1 MVESFDSFQK
11 LRPSKSM
18 TFLPQSYIDTDIIKQ
33 IGNYKLGIELGS
45 GAFGK
50 VVLGK
55 HIITGETVA
64 IKILDKKILNKTPED
79 YDLVKKEMSI
89 LKLVKHKYIIQLY
102 EILQTEKYIFIVM
115 EYCEGKDF
123 MDYIISKNNLPESE
137 ALKYFQQLI
146 NALFYLHSQ
155 NIAHRDIKIDNILL
169 DHNKNLKLIDFG
181 LSTKYQENKLLD
193 QPCGTIVYSAP
204 EVLEGKLYHGM
215 LADIWSSGIVL
226 YGMLCGYLPFSEEN
240 DSINKKNIIEGKY
253 DIPDNIS
260 PSAKNLLKHI
270 LDINPV
276 TRYTLKE
283 IKDHPWF
290 KMNKFILI
298 QGIIF
303 GYHKIPIDLD
313 VLNLCE
319 KFGYDKNKIKYSVIN
334 NKFDEGSALYYLL
347 VKQRCKK
354 GIYSVSDL
362 FSDKFIKYIYNEKNL
377 VENYKT
383 ILYNKRKNRNGNT
396 IYTDINE
403 KIKKT
408 ESDLSAAPGLV
419 TGIISTPKK
428 NKKFRILNVKQN
440 FENEKNNEETSKNN
454 IMKKNRK
461 IKLYSSINKKSLSKI
476 QKTNNFVSGLL
487 EENNYITNTSNLCIN
502 KKIKNKI
509 VKNQNNNE
517 NSRNKNKSRKNNSKE
532 KHSPFNQT
540 KFIIDNIHKMMK
552 NSINKENI
560 NFNNKQLALKG
571 ITITSHSQ
579 IAKKVRNRI
588 ASNIKISSK
597 SRNEQN
603 NINKINISNY
613 RTNLR
618 QSKDYSTI
626 SKEKISKSID
636 TIEYNQK
643 NKSKKKTNEKRNNN
657 NFSIEYKNKKLLSK
671 KNHKNIS
678 PLNKIIK
685 NSINYLSNYI
695 STTNSKEKR
704 IIKSI
709 KKPQIK
715 IERNEGYSTN
725 YTNYTKSSSHSS
737 NAINKN
743 KKRISTNVFNLCRKN
758 NINNINNNK
767 KLFNLKKN
775 IENKQDNICD
785 LILDNLDK
793 NKNNKSSNIFLHNEE
808 KKINNSNK
816 NNYNNIQ
823 IIKINKLEK
832 LKKSSKHLYFNNKIL
847 KGIKYRNQPQKI
859 NQSKTLYNN
868 YHKGSNNNSN
878 TTSFKKHKNKINYS
892 SFNDKN
898 IENIKKNKSR
908 KNSEKISA
916 IKVNQKSKKSWK
928 NYSSSNK
935 YKKRQRIKS
944 NNEISNDKKNISRKK
959 YFESTAITRRYH
971 SPLFLKELSESQKS
985 KYANKK
991 IKINQ
996 MPMKIIKNSFDD
1008 KKDKNISNIKYIKK
1022 ANKNSFT
1029 LNNHKIKGKIKYKK
1043 NKTPLKIITNINI
1056 NNQNISLLNKF
1067 KVNNKKNKN
1076 CMTHINTC
1084 YSKENIYYAPN
1095 LLYKLNSPKNQNMKN
1110 IYQDEQ
1116 NQNRSINLLK
1126 QYPLINSLKSKFHNN
1141 SNKKICHRNINHFNI
1156 SNINNANFT
1165 NNNYFSNFSIST
1177 SLSMNSIAIIKDKVK
1192 INDNS
1197 INQTTPLILDLSCL
1211 TFGKKDLNECCI
1223 DLINKFKNHGF
1234 DYVQKNMN
1242 VFDFYKNE
1250 EYCQI
1255 EIIQLF
1261 WQNNYNYITN
1271 NQTNIEK
1278 DINNKPLYYFKIVK
1292 RKGNN
1297 NLQKIFSD
1305 IFFSF
1310 N

>member
-1 MVESFDSFQK
+1 MVESNDSFKK

-18 TFLPQSYIDTDIIKQ
+18 TFLPFSYTDTELIRQ
-33 IGNYKLGIELGS
+33 IGNYTLGIELGS

-55 HIITGETVA
+55 HMITGETVA
-64 IKILDKKILNKTPED
+64 IKILDKQILNKTPED
-79 YDLVKKEMSI
+79 YELVKNEMSI

-102 EILQTEKYIFIVM
+102 EILQTEKYIFIIM

-123 MDYIISKNNLPESE
+123 MDYILSKNNLSETE

-181 LSTKYQENKLLD
+181 LSTKYQQNKLLD

-226 YGMLCGYLPFSEEN
+226 YGMLCGYLPFSDDD

-253 DIPDNIS
+253 DIPENIS
-260 PSAKNLLKHI
+260 PNAKNLLKHI
-270 LDINPV
+270 LDINPL

-283 IKDHPWF
+283 IKEHPWF

-298 QGIIF
+298 QGVIF
-303 GYHKIPIDLD
+303 GYHKIPIDED
-313 VLNLCE
+313 IIELCE
-319 KFGYDKNKIKYSVIN
+319 KFGYNKNTIKNSVIN

-347 VKQRCKK
+347 VKQRSKK

-377 VENYKT
+377 IENNKT
-383 ILYNKRKNRNGNT
+383 MFYNKRKNTKEKNV

-408 ESDLSAAPGLV
+408 ENDLSSASGFV

-428 NKKFRILNVKQN
+428 NKKFRILKIKQN
-440 FENEKNNEETSKNN
+440 FENEKNEETSKNN

-476 QKTNNFVSGLL
+476 QKSNNFVSGLM
-487 EENNYITNTSNLCIN
+487 EENNYISNTSNLCIN

-509 VKNQNNNE
+509 TKNQNNYE
-517 NSRNKNKSRKNNSKE
+517 NSRNKSKKKKNNNNKE
-532 KHSPFNQT
+532 KHSPFNQS
-540 KFIIDNIHKMMK
+540 KFIINNIHKTIK
-552 NSINKENI
+552 NSIN
-560 NFNNKQLALKG
+560 FNKQLALKG
-571 ITITSHSQ
+571 TIISHSQ
-579 IAKKVRNRI
+579 IAKKVKNRI
-588 ASNIKISSK
+588 TSNIKISSK

-603 NINKINISNY
+603 NINKISNSNY

-636 TIEYNQK
+636 TIEYNSK
-643 NKSKKKTNEKRNNN
+643 NKSKNKSNEKITNNN
-657 NFSIEYKNKKLLSK
+657 YSIENKNKKLLNK
-671 KNHKNIS
+671 KNLKNIS
-678 PLNKIIK
+678 PLNMLIK
-685 NSINYLSNYI
+685 DSINYLSNYI
-695 STTNSKEKR
+695 SMTNSKEKR

-709 KKPQIK
+709 KKPQIR
-715 IERNEGYSTN
+715 IDRNEGYSTN

-758 NINNINNNK
+758 NLNNFNNNK

-775 IENKQDNICD
+775 IENKHDNICA

-793 NKNNKSSNIFLHNEE
+793 NKNNKSSNIFSNNEE
-808 KKINNSNK
+808 KKITNTNK
-816 NNYNNIQ
+816 NTFNNIQ

-832 LKKSSKHLYFNNKIL
+832 IKKSSKHLYLNNNKIL
-847 KGIKYRNQPQKI
+847 KGIKYRNQPHQIK
-859 NQSKTLYNN
+859 QSKTLYNN
-868 YHKGSNNNSN
+868 YIKGSNNNSN
-878 TTSFKKHKNKINYS
+878 ASSLKKHKNKINFS
-892 SFNDKN
+892 IINEKN
-898 IENIKKNKSR
+898 INNKKNRLR
-908 KNSEKISA
+908 KHSDKISF
-916 IKVNQKSKKSWK
+916 IKVNQKSKKSGK
-928 NYSSSNK
+928 NLTSPNK
-935 YKKRQRIKS
+935 YKIKQRIKS
-944 NNEISNDKKNISRKK
+944 NNEISNDKKNNSKKK
-959 YFESTAITRRYH
+959 YFESTVITRRYQT
-971 SPLFLKELSESQKS
+971 PLIFKELSSSQKQ
-985 KYANKK
+985 KYVNKK
-991 IKINQ
+991 RKINQ
-996 MPMKIIKNSFDD
+996 MPWKIIKKSIDD
-1008 KKDKNISNIKYIKK
+1008 KKDKNIANMKYIKK
-1022 ANKNSFT
+1022 VNKNPFT

-1056 NNQNISLLNKF
+1056 NNQNISLLNKC
-1067 KVNNKKNKN
+1067 KLKNKNNNN
-1076 CMTHINTC
+1076 CMTHVNTC
-1084 YSKENIYYAPN
+1084 CSKENIYNAPN
-1095 LLYKLNSPKNQNMKN
+1095 LLYKLNSPKNKNMKY
-1110 IYQDEQ
+1110 IYQEEQ
-1116 NQNRSINLLK
+1116 NQNCSVNLLK
-1126 QYPLINSLKSKFHNN
+1126 QYPLINAIKTKFHNN
-1141 SNKKICHRNINHFNI
+1141 SNKKIFHRNINNFNI
-1156 SNINNANFT
+1156 RNINNSNFT

-1192 INDNS
+1192 SSDNN
-1197 INQTTPLILDLSCL
+1197 INQASPMVLDLSCIN
-1211 TFGKKDLNECCI
+1211 FSKKNINECCI
-1223 DLINKFKNHGF
+1223 DLINKFKNYSF
-1234 DYVQKNMN
+1234 NYVQKNLN
-1242 VFDFYKNE
+1242 IFDFYKNE

-1261 WQNNYNYITN
+1261 SEEKNNYIS
-1271 NQTNIEK
+1271 NQSIIDKNIQ
-1278 DINNKPLYYFKIVK
+1278 NKPLVYFKIVK
-1292 RKGNN
+1292 WKGSN

-1305 IFFSF
+1305 IIFSF